1 MIVNVRRHMGKGCDI
16 RLRMVAIVNDFIFA
30 GYMYFREKTIKRIDS
45 IK

>member
-1 MIVNVRRHMGKGCDI
+1 MGKGYDI

-30 GYMYFREKTIKRIDS
+30 GYMYFGEIIIVIIDS